1 MSHFLQYCSPSR
13 AIQRIIKLVA
23 GKDDCCIKYEEES
36 QYAEE
41 GAETKTEPPESS
53 SGATE
58 AVVKQEPLE
67 APGAPAATTG
77 APTHSRSHSWPMA
90 SFMQAHEP
98 VVLPFDTTQ
107 SCDYGDSSSCD
118 QEDEGETMH
127 TLDTS
132 CAPHDYNAASQH
144 RLSVM
149 SFLVESRGV
158 DVEMPPAITRS
169 QSCPSLSRRSPQL
182 DAIQA

>member
-1 MSHFLQYCSPSR
+1 MSHFLSYCSPSR
-13 AIQRIIKLVA
+13 AIQKIFKLVA

-41 GAETKTEPPESS
+41 GTDTKTEPPESS
-53 SGATE
+53 SGVTE
-58 AVVKQEPLE
+58 IVVKQEPLQ

-77 APTHSRSHSWPMA
+77 APTHSRSQSWPIA
-90 SFMQAHEP
+90 SFMQVRDPIVKPIEQ
-98 VVLPFDTTQ
+98 Q
-107 SCDYGDSSSCD
+107 SCDYGDSPNCD

-132 CAPHDYNAASQH
+132 CFSHDYNAATQH
-144 RLSVM
+144 QLSVM